1 MMTTIVPVILSGG
14 SGTRLWPLSR
24 PEHPKQFH
32 DFGDGRTLL
41 QETVA
46 RLSGEAAGL
55 TFAPPIVIG
64 NVAHED
70 AIATQLT
77 DIGLP
82 PAAVILEPMGRNT
95 AAAALLAAEA
105 VADTAPNALALLA
118 PADHRILEPAAFH
131 AAIARAAATAHDRIV
146 TFGITPRGPETG
158 YGYIERG
165 AGLADGVFEI
175 ARFREKPKRDVAE
188 EIWQDG
194 RHAWNAGIF
203 LFAPQTV
210 KDEFA
215 AAPEIRDATLA
226 AWRKAERSGCTVRL
240 QETDFARVPSA
251 PFDIAIMEKTRRS
264 AVAPCDFG
272 WADLGAWDEV
282 WRTSG
287 KDKHGNAHSGAA
299 VLQDAR
305 DCLVIGEG
313 IPVAVCGVEGLVVVA
328 TTKGVLVLPK
338 ERAQDVK
345 TLVEKLNASAG
356 LK

>member
-1 MMTTIVPVILSGG
+1 MTTIVPVILSGG

-24 PEHPKQFH
+24 PENPKQFH

-46 RLSGEAAGL
+46 RLSGDAADIS
-55 TFAPPIVIG
+55 FAPPIVIG

-70 AIATQLT
+70 TIAMQLA
-77 DIGLP
+77 DMGLP
-82 PAAVILEPMGRNT
+82 SAAMILEPMGRNT

-105 VADTAPNALALLA
+105 VAEAAPDALALLA
-118 PADHRILEPAAFH
+118 PADHRIMDAAAFH
-131 AAIARAAATAHDRIV
+131 AAIARAAPTARDRII

-165 AGLADGVFEI
+165 AGLAEGVFEI
-175 ARFREKPKRDVAE
+175 TRFREKPKRDVAE
-188 EIWQDG
+188 DIWQDG

-210 KDEFA
+210 RDEFA

-226 AWRKAERSGCTVRL
+226 AWRAAERAGRTVRL
-240 QETDFARVPSA
+240 TAAEFARVPSA

-264 AVAPCDFG
+264 AVAPCDIG

-282 WRTSG
+282 WRTSV
-287 KDKHGNAHSGAA
+287 KDERGNAHSGATI
-299 VLQDAR
+299 LHDAR
-305 DCLVIGEG
+305 DCLVIGDG
-313 IPVAVCGVEGLVVVA
+313 VPVAVCGVEGLVVISTA
-328 TTKGVLVLPK
+328 KGMLVLPK

-345 TLVEKLNASAG
+345 TLIEKLNASFPP
-356 LK
+356 K